1 MSEDEVVEGT
11 ITVSKISEERA
22 VCPFSKGRWKKAG
35 DALVLFM
42 LVGTPILYLV
52 VFLLT
57 R

>member
-1 MSEDEVVEGT
+1 MAGDEVVEKN
-11 ITVSKISEERA
+11 ITVQNNGA

-35 DALVLFM
+35 DALVLVM
-42 LVGTPILYLV
+42 LVGMPILYLV